1 MHNIRK
7 RSLAWLMAKGT
18 ARYERMVAP
27 RKRALFEGE
36 LGNVVEMG
44 AGTGPNIRYLET
56 LSSYRAIEPNP
67 YMYPHL
73 KAELERR
80 RVSGSLIREPAEQA
94 LARIPEG
101 TVDTVISTL
110 VLCSVNEP
118 ELLVGLVLRVLRPG
132 GRLLL
137 LEHVAAP
144 PGSMLCTCQR
154 CLVPVFR
161 FLGDGCRPNRN
172 TRSTIEASGFREV
185 RMEDFELPLGPISPH
200 LCGWAKK

>member
-1 MHNIRK
+1 
-7 RSLAWLMAKGT
+7 
-18 ARYERMVAP
+18 MVAA

-36 LGNVVEMG
+36 LGNVVEIG
-44 AGTGPNIRYLET
+44 AGTGPNIRYMET
-56 LSSYRAIEPNP
+56 ASSYRAIEPNP
-67 YMYPHL
+67 YMHPHL

-80 RVSGSLIREPAEQA
+80 RVSGSLIREPAEEV

-110 VLCSVNEP
+110 VLCSINEP
-118 ELLVGLVLRVLRPG
+118 ELLIGLVLRVLRPG
-132 GRLLL
+132 GRLLV
-137 LEHVAAP
+137 LEHVGAP
-144 PGSMLCTCQR
+144 QGSMLCACQR
-154 CLVPVFR
+154 CLIPAFR
-161 FLGDGCRPNRN
+161 FLGDGCHPNRD